1 MPTHKSARQK
11 ALIRIGAALDNLY
24 NAVYTTPEAYTRADA
39 MLMRTILARPD
50 WRDVLEE
57 AARHTGRDGSQLDEL
72 DLFIDDDLQR
82 AGFDPFEWL
91 GADEQRLT
99 PAEFHC
105 LRQQLGVT
113 TKWLANRWHVTERSV
128 QRWENFRCLPFE
140 FTQDILALRTRQ
152 LEMIRT
158 QCEEAM
164 RTQSGVM
171 VPRKNIMPAEYPAEW
186 WQIIAWHVHEQTGAT
201 ILYTDDTT
209 EDLDPEP
216 DDLEEGED
224 NE

>member
-1 MPTHKSARQK
+1 MPTHKSAHQK
-11 ALIRIGAALDNLY
+11 TLIRIGAALTNLY
-24 NAVYTTPEAYTRADA
+24 NAVYGTAEAYTRADA

-50 WRDVLEE
+50 WGDVLEE

-72 DLFIDDDLQR
+72 NLFIDDDLQR

-113 TKWLANRWHVTERSV
+113 TKWLANRWNVTERSV
-128 QRWENFRCLPFE
+128 QRWENSRCLPFE
-140 FTQDILALRTRQ
+140 FTKDLLALRARQ
-152 LEMIRT
+152 LDLIRT

-164 RTQSGVM
+164 RAQSGVM
-171 VPRKNIMPAEYPAEW
+171 VPRKNIMPAEFPAEW

-201 ILYTDDTT
+201 ILYADDTT
-209 EDLDPEP
+209 EDLEPEP
-216 DDLEEGED
+216 DDLDGDGDE
-224 NE
+224 